1 MDSFSQDTIAAIS
14 TAPVMAAV
22 GMIRVSGPRAIEVT
36 QQIFTKSLQ
45 NTPNKSVV
53 YGSIQ
58 KNGQVLDQVLVT
70 VFRAPHSYTG
80 EDVVEISCHGSVFV
94 LKSVLELLIE
104 NGVRQAERGEFTKRA
119 FVNGKMD
126 LSQAEAVIDLIEA
139 QSQKEVHLSV
149 HAMEG
154 HLSDKI
160 HEIRAVLLDLCSRI
174 FAYVDFPDDG
184 MEDVPPEQMAQIME
198 EQLGRIEKLIGT
210 YQTGQLIK
218 NGIQT
223 VICGKPNV
231 GKSSLMNQLT
241 GYDRSIVTSVSGTT
255 RDIVSETISIHG
267 QKFILS
273 DTAGVHTATD
283 EVERIGVER
292 ALSLLKKAQIVL
304 FVADLSR
311 PFDEEDHAIL
321 QQLSQTE
328 AKKALIWNKSDLSQT
343 SLPEDLSKI
352 FEDTFRISAKDGTG
366 VEEVRTWLGKIPET
380 TQQTDDIAVNTRQY
394 QCLLRAREA
403 LQQALKNR
411 AFSPD
416 ILLEDL
422 ETAVQALAET
432 TGKTVSAEIVE
443 HIFSR
448 FCVGK

>member
-36 QQIFTKSLQ
+36 QQIFTKPLQ
-45 NTPNKSVV
+45 NTPNRSVV

-184 MEDVPPEQMAQIME
+184 MEDVPPEQMAQVME

-283 EVERIGVER
+283 AT
-292 ALSLLKKAQIVL
+292 AL
-304 FVADLSR
+304 
-311 PFDEEDHAIL
+311 
-321 QQLSQTE
+321 
-328 AKKALIWNKSDLSQT
+328 
-343 SLPEDLSKI
+343 
-352 FEDTFRISAKDGTG
+352 
-366 VEEVRTWLGKIPET
+366 
-380 TQQTDDIAVNTRQY
+380 
-394 QCLLRAREA
+394 
-403 LQQALKNR
+403 
-411 AFSPD
+411 
-416 ILLEDL
+416 
-422 ETAVQALAET
+422 
-432 TGKTVSAEIVE
+432 
-443 HIFSR
+443 
-448 FCVGK
+448 

>member
-36 QQIFTKSLQ
+36 QQIFTKPLQ
-45 NTPNKSVV
+45 NTPNRSVV

-366 VEEVRTWLGKIPET
+366 VEEVCTWLGKISET

-422 ETAVQALAET
+422 ETAVQALGET

>member
-432 TGKTVSAEIVE
+432 PGKTVSAEIVE

>member
-45 NTPNKSVV
+45 NTPNRSVV

-94 LKSVLELLIE
+94 LKSALELLIE

-184 MEDVPPEQMAQIME
+184 MEDVPPEQMAQVME

-255 RDIVSETISIHG
+255 RDIVSETILING

-352 FEDTFRISAKDGTG
+352 FEDTFRICAKDGTG
-366 VEEVRTWLGKIPET
+366 VEEVRTWLGKISET

-422 ETAVQALAET
+422 ETAVQALGET